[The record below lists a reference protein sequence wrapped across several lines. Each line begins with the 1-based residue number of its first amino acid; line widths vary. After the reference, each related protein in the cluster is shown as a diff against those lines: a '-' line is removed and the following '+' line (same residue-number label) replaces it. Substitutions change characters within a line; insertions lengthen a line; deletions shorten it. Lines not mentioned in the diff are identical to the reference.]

1 MKVCAPCLMHE
12 RGVHKSLCW
21 RYVNGRKV
29 AMRALLASHV
39 SERQIRC
46 RVQNAVREG
55 LEIRPD
61 NVSESAGDLLKTTTQ
76 LDLFTKYEPKEA

>member
-1 MKVCAPCLMHE
+1 MKVCVSCLIHE
-12 RGVHKSLCW
+12 RGVHKTLCW
-21 RYVNGRKV
+21 RCVEGRKV
-29 AMRALLASHV
+29 ASRALLDSHV

-61 NVSESAGDLLKTTTQ
+61 NVSEWAGDLLKTTTQ